1 MHILAHDGNLLD
13 ATCIALIAALQHFR
27 RPDTSVEGEIVHVW
41 DPREREPV
49 KLSLLHHP
57 LCVSLRYYD
66 SGNIILVD
74 ANAAEEKLS
83 EGEVVI
89 SMNRFGEVCHMAKY
103 GGVTV
108 DAVAMLGWI
117 KIADEKVKVL
127 SKMIQEKLAE
137 DERKRDVGGLIAELS
152 AENER

>member
-1 MHILAHDGNLLD
+1 M
-13 ATCIALIAALQHFR
+13 
-27 RPDTSVEGEIVHVW
+27 W

-57 LCVSLRYYD
+57 LCCSFRYYD
-66 SGNIILVD
+66 AGSMVLVD
-74 ANAAEEKLS
+74 ATAAEEKIS
-83 EGEVVI
+83 EGELVI

-103 GGVTV
+103 GGITV
-108 DAVAMLGWI
+108 DAVTMLGWMRV
-117 KIADEKVKVL
+117 AAEKVRDL
-127 SKMIQEKLAE
+127 SKLIQDRLAE